1 MDAVKRFAAAATLIV
16 GSIALGLAAGGLPD
30 IDPGPARYSVTGLL
44 EARPIGEEVLVR
56 GNVSRVLDDYV
67 SDSGN
72 RYHQFMLSDG
82 TGEVKVFCRAAGNL
96 SVEAGAE
103 VRVQGTF
110 KQFYGTDEIY
120 TGCGAVRPG

>member
-1 MDAVKRFAAAATLIV
+1 MDAVRRFAAAAALIL
-16 GSIALGLAAGGLPD
+16 GSLAVALAAGGLPD
-30 IDPGPARYSVTGLL
+30 LDPGPARYSVTGLL

-67 SDSGN
+67 ADSGN

-82 TGEVKVFCRAAGNL
+82 AAEVKVFCRAAGNL
-96 SVEAGAE
+96 SVGEGDE

-110 KQFYGTDEIY
+110 KQFYGTDEIF
-120 TGCGAVRPG
+120 TGCGAVRAG